1 MVDRLYGGDLYRAY
15 QDGFD
20 AINQEL
26 QASEIE
32 TFAEG
37 SSILNRPTVDYMLS
51 AAGIDTTTLD
61 TVAGALESLYYITAA
76 EQRFKPKFISDRV
89 DDFRS
94 DATALTGQE
103 FPAATPT
110 FRLPDEVAQDTDFLN
125 ATARVVGNLQSAGA
139 QISQDDL
146 FRIIEFETGGSWA
159 PDQRAGTSSATG
171 LIQFLEATAQGLGT
185 STAELAQMTRAEQMA
200 YVQRYLEPYAGRIR
214 NFGDLY
220 MAIHWPAGVGQS
232 DDFVMYR
239 EGSRE
244 YTANR
249 GLDANG
255 DGIVTRGET
264 MAVVERRVGR
274 GTGMMATPRTAAGEA
289 TLAGPVEGLLPPRIP
304 VPVAQT
310 SVQGMDPAGQT
321 ESPEVLEVEDP
332 AVETT
337 QPEGVSR
344 PAPDAPPPAE
354 IARSLQQIAETS
366 GDTPTPIV
374 EGTIDLSNRV
384 RLQNED
390 GSFSTLETIS
400 ISTDEGEVLIPT
412 ISPDGRRLSDEEAI
426 RLYETT
432 GQHLGIFRTSREAD
446 VFAQNLSDQMA
457 ALGSSGQLAP
467 EITSSPVGTAKVSE
481 LESIP
486 EGMQRAINNWNS
498 LVEETKQ
505 EYLRS
510 NQRGVANLVVE
521 ATPDNLIFAGNLDGW
536 IEGIRDGTYDV
547 GDLVVYDTGQGFYAV
562 TVIRPYDVRTIRR
575 Q

>member
-1 MVDRLYGGDLYRAY
+1 
-15 QDGFD
+15 
-20 AINQEL
+20 
-26 QASEIE
+26 
-32 TFAEG
+32 
-37 SSILNRPTVDYMLS
+37 
-51 AAGIDTTTLD
+51 
-61 TVAGALESLYYITAA
+61 
-76 EQRFKPKFISDRV
+76 
-89 DDFRS
+89 
-94 DATALTGQE
+94 
-103 FPAATPT
+103 
-110 FRLPDEVAQDTDFLN
+110 
-125 ATARVVGNLQSAGA
+125 
-139 QISQDDL
+139 
-146 FRIIEFETGGSWA
+146 
-159 PDQRAGTSSATG
+159 
-171 LIQFLEATAQGLGT
+171 
-185 STAELAQMTRAEQMA
+185 
-200 YVQRYLEPYAGRIR
+200 
-214 NFGDLY
+214 
-220 MAIHWPAGVGQS
+220 
-232 DDFVMYR
+232 
-239 EGSRE
+239 
-244 YTANR
+244 
-249 GLDANG
+249 
-255 DGIVTRGET
+255 
-264 MAVVERRVGR
+264 
-274 GTGMMATPRTAAGEA
+274 
-289 TLAGPVEGLLPPRIP
+289 
-304 VPVAQT
+304 
-310 SVQGMDPAGQT
+310 MDPAGQT

-536 IEGIRDGTYDV
+536 IEGIRDGTYNV